1 MTIFLLSP
9 IFSILADLGYN
20 EKVRIRTLK
29 EAPLR
34 KGTRVIVR
42 ADLDVGVRNG
52 RVVDDLRIQAGLPTI
67 RYLLRRG
74 ANVRI
79 VGHLGRPHGKRDKK
93 LSLRPVARQLEKM
106 LKRKV
111 VFLSDPLNKKSI
123 RRHLDSKD
131 IIFFENI
138 RFWPEEV
145 KNNMSFARRLAD
157 WGHVYVN
164 DAFANSHRREA
175 SVVALA
181 ALLPSYAGL
190 RLAREVSVMEKVLK
204 NPVRPLVVIVGGV
217 KLETKLPVVR
227 SFLKS
232 ADKILVGGAIANEML
247 RKRPPEG
254 NKKIVLPRDG
264 VGNKRQGFGD
274 IGPKTIRL
282 FVSLLR
288 QAKTVIWNGPLGRAE
303 IPKFAE
309 GTKAVARAL
318 ARSNAFTVVGG
329 GDTIAILR
337 RCRLLRGFDHVST
350 GGGAMLEFLAG
361 KKLPGVEAL
370 KRKA

>member
-1 MTIFLLSP
+1 MV
-9 IFSILADLGYN
+9 
-20 EKVRIRTLK
+20 KIRSVK
-29 EAPLR
+29 EAHIK
-34 KGTRVIVR
+34 KGERVIVR

-52 RVVDDLRIQAGLPTI
+52 RVVDDLRIMAGLPTI

-79 VGHLGRPHGKRDKK
+79 VGFLGRPHGKRDKG
-93 LSLRPVARQLEKM
+93 LSLKPVARQLEKM

-111 VFLSDPLNKKSI
+111 IFLSDPLDKKSI
-123 RRHLDSKD
+123 HRHLDSRD

-145 KNNMSFARRLAD
+145 ENNLSFARRLAD

-190 RLAREVSVMEKVLK
+190 RLAKEVSVMEKVLS
-204 NPVRPLVVIVGGV
+204 NPLRPLAVVIGGV
-217 KLETKLPVVR
+217 KLETKLPVIR
-227 SFLKS
+227 RFLKS
-232 ADKILVGGAIANEML
+232 ADKILVGGAIANEL
-247 RKRPPEG
+247 LHKHTYER
-254 NKKIVLPRDG
+254 NKKVVLPRDG
-264 VGNKRQGFGD
+264 VGNERQEFED
-274 IGPKTIRL
+274 IGPKTIDL
-282 FVSLLR
+282 FVSLLC
-288 QAKTVIWNGPLGRAE
+288 QANTIIWNGPLGRAE
-303 IPKFAE
+303 IPEFAE

-337 RCRLLRGFDHVST
+337 RCRLLRRFDHIST

-361 KKLPGVEAL
+361 KKLPGIEAL
-370 KRKA
+370 KIKN